1 MSILEFFTSVDGIAQ
16 LWAADGQFL
25 GILSSNQSDPNSI
38 TNPNTYGSF
47 YSYHSIKNSASLY
60 GGACGLYSPYNITC
74 INPPVI
80 LYQGQPML
88 VVSKNQSVLTNGL
101 SIIDPDLMLSVYTQ
115 VTSQNPALVN
125 QKTMADL
132 TTTLLQTSAYR
143 SQISANVINQ
153 AIQNAANLFH

>member
-1 MSILEFFTSVDGIAQ
+1 MSILEFLASADGIAQ
-16 LWAADGQFL
+16 LWAVDGQFL
-25 GILSSNQSDPNSI
+25 GVLSSNQSDPNSI

-47 YSYHSIKNSASLY
+47 YSYHSIKNPASLY

-101 SIIDPDLMLSVYTQ
+101 SMIDPDLMLSIYTQ
-115 VTSQNPALVN
+115 ATYQNPALLH
-125 QKTMADL
+125 QQTMADL
-132 TTTLLQTSAYR
+132 TTTLLLQTSAYR
-143 SQISANVINQ
+143 SAISANANQ

>member
-1 MSILEFFTSVDGIAQ
+1 MSILEFLASADGIAQ

-25 GILSSNQSDPNSI
+25 GVLSSHQSDPNSI

-47 YSYHSIKNSASLY
+47 YSYYSIKNPASLY

-88 VVSKNQSVLTNGL
+88 VVSKNLSVLTNGL
-101 SIIDPDLMLSVYTQ
+101 PIIDPDWMLSVYTQ
-115 VTSQNPALVN
+115 ATYQNPALIH
-125 QKTMADL
+125 QQTMADL
-132 TTTLLQTSAYR
+132 TTKLLQTSAYR
-143 SQISANVINQ
+143 SAINANAINQ
-153 AIQNAANLFH
+153 AMNTAHLFH

>member
-1 MSILEFFTSVDGIAQ
+1 MSILEFFASADGIAQ

-25 GILSSNQSDPNSI
+25 GVLSSNQSDPNSI
-38 TNPNTYGSF
+38 NNPNTYGGF
-47 YSYHSIKNSASLY
+47 YSYQSIKNPASPY

-88 VVSKNQSVLTNGL
+88 VVSKNLSVLTNGL

-115 VTSQNPALVN
+115 ATYQNPALVH
-125 QKTMADL
+125 QQTMADL
-132 TTTLLQTSAYR
+132 TNTLLQTSADR
-143 SQISANVINQ
+143 SAISANAINQ
-153 AIQNAANLFH
+153 AMQNAANLFH